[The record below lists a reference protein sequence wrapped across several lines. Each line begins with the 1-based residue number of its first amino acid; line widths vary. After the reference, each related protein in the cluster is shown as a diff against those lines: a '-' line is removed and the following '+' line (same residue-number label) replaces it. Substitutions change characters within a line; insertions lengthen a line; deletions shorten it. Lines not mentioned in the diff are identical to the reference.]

1 MLFLL
6 FSHKTNTMRNKL
18 LLTLVASCVLTACAK
33 SPMGRN
39 QLMMMPDT
47 QVNQM
52 GLQAF
57 TQLKQTKP
65 VSRNPHYI
73 NFVNCVAHPLTQ
85 QVGEGAWEIVV
96 FEDATLNAF
105 ALPGNKIGV
114 HSGLVNMVDNPAEL
128 AAVIGHEIGHVLAKH
143 TNERM
148 SGETVTKQGMG
159 LLGAVVGIDQSISM
173 QLGMSALGL
182 GLQYGVLMPYGRTHE
197 SEADVMG
204 LDLMAKSGFD
214 PRQSINLWVKM
225 SQARNGQAQPEYLST
240 HPSDATRIDNLNQ
253 NMARA
258 MQEYQQAKAQG
269 KHPSCSK

>member
-1 MLFLL
+1 
-6 FSHKTNTMRNKL
+6 MRNKL
-18 LLTLVASCVLTACAK
+18 LLILVASCVLTACAK

-253 NMARA
+253 NMAGA

-269 KHPSCSK
+269 KHPNCSK

>member
-1 MLFLL
+1 
-6 FSHKTNTMRNKL
+6 
-18 LLTLVASCVLTACAK
+18 
-33 SPMGRN
+33 MGRN

-47 QVNQM
+47 QVNQI

-57 TQLKQTKP
+57 SQLKQTKP
-65 VSRNPHYI
+65 VSRNAQYI

-143 TNERM
+143 SNERM

-159 LLGAVVGIDQSISM
+159 LLGAVVGIDQSITM

-182 GLQYGVLMPYGRTHE
+182 GLKYGVLMPYGRTHE

-214 PRQSINLWVKM
+214 PRQSVNLWVKM
-225 SQARNGQAQPEYLST
+225 SQARNGQAQPEYMST
-240 HPSDATRIDNLNQ
+240 HPSDASRIDNLNQ

-269 KHPSCSK
+269 KHPNCSK